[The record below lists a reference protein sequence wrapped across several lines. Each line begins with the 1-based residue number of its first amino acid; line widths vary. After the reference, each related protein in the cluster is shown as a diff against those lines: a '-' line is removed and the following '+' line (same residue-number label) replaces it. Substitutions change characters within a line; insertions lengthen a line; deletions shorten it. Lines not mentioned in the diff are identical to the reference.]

1 MTTTTKS
8 RRSRV
13 PVRRCVGCGERRPKG
28 TLARFFAAP
37 HPDGRRLA
45 RDVDNSAG
53 GRGMYVCPG
62 AACFE
67 RAVARQAFQRAVRP
81 PGPLTVDPALGS
93 TLMTE
98 RKAG

>member
-1 MTTTTKS
+1 MTGVHRFGLQRFHIVDCPLKLL
-8 RRSRV
+8 RRGIEKMKAVTAVAEILES
-13 PVRRCVGCGERRPKG
+13 
-28 TLARFFAAP
+28 T
-37 HPDGRRLA
+37 
-45 RDVDNSAG
+45 
-53 GRGMYVCPG
+53 G
-62 AACFE
+62 AL